1 VARGLI
7 DGVVQCIKPSL
18 GPGGIW
24 GDGLL
29 PRMCW
34 LAWWWRAV
42 ALPGKAV
49 RRQLEER
56 QKVGFGAGA
65 SHWSWGIAFAGLARR
80 SIPAQECQQDAF
92 ALSLGA
98 GKIFNTSTS

>member
-1 VARGLI
+1 M
-7 DGVVQCIKPSL
+7 S
-18 GPGGIW
+18 
-24 GDGLL
+24 
-29 PRMCW
+29 W

-56 QKVGFGAGA
+56 QKVWI
-65 SHWSWGIAFAGLARR
+65 WSWGIAFAGLARR

>member
-1 VARGLI
+1 MVWFNALNRPWAPEGF
-7 DGVVQCIKPSL
+7 GGTGCCHECPGWL
-18 GPGGIW
+18 GGGGQW
-24 GDGLL
+24 
-29 PRMCW
+29 PCR
-34 LAWWWRAV
+34 
-42 ALPGKAV
+42 
-49 RRQLEER
+49 ER
-56 QKVGFGAGA
+56 QCGASWKSARKFGFGAGA

>member
-1 VARGLI
+1 
-7 DGVVQCIKPSL
+7 
-18 GPGGIW
+18 
-24 GDGLL
+24 
-29 PRMCW
+29 MCW